1 MEFMLDTANLKDLEH
16 GMKYYPVDG
25 VTTNPSILKA
35 DLPFD
40 YYEHLKAIKALCGE
54 RTMHV
59 QLASENFDGMMAE
72 AEEIWQQLGKDVF
85 LKIPVTEEGVRAIK
99 EVKARGGFVTA
110 TAIYYPFQGIMAIH
124 AGADYLAPYCNRMEN
139 NDIDFV
145 TIIEQLRDLIDRDS
159 YDAKI
164 LAASFKNVKQ
174 VTAAIYAGA
183 HCVTIQ
189 PALLKTAMHSVLVSD
204 AVGVFSKDYKKVRE
218 GK

>member
-1 MEFMLDTANLKDLEH
+1 MEFMLDSANLKDLEY
-16 GMKYYPVDG
+16 GITYYPVDG

-40 YYEHLKAIKALCGE
+40 YFTHLKAIKSLCDG
-54 RTMHV
+54 RTFHV
-59 QLASENFDGMMAE
+59 QLASETYDEMMLE
-72 AEEIWQQLGKDVF
+72 AEKIWQNVGKDVY
-85 LKIPVTEEGVRAIK
+85 LKIPVTEEGVRSIK

-110 TAIYYPFQGIMAIH
+110 TAIYYTFQGIMAIH

-139 NDIDFV
+139 NDIDYMNA
-145 TIIEQLRDLIDRDS
+145 IEELRYLIDRDG
-159 YDAKI
+159 YQAKI

-174 VTAAIYAGA
+174 VTAAIAAGA

-189 PALLKTAMHSVLVSD
+189 PALLKTAMHSALVSD
-204 AVGVFSKDYKKVRE
+204 AVAAFGKDHKKVLN

>member
-1 MEFMLDTANLKDLEH
+1 MEFMLDSANLKELEY
-16 GMKYYPVDG
+16 GIKYYPVDG

-40 YYEHLKAIKALCGE
+40 YYEHLKAIQALCGE

-59 QLASENFDGMMAE
+59 QLASLDFDGMMAE
-72 AEEIWQQLGKDVF
+72 AEEIWGILGKNVF

-110 TAIYYPFQGIMAIH
+110 TAIYYPFQGMMAIH

-145 TIIEQLRDLIDRDS
+145 TAIEQLRDLIDRDG

-174 VTAAIYAGA
+174 VTAAITAGA
-183 HCVTIQ
+183 HAVTVQ
-189 PALLKTAMHSVLVSD
+189 PALMKAILHSSLVMD
-204 AVGVFSKDYKKVRE
+204 AVETFGKAQAEVLASK
-218 GK
+218 

>member
-1 MEFMLDTANLKDLEH
+1 MEFMLDSANLKDLEY
-16 GMKYYPVDG
+16 GMKCYPVDG

-40 YYEHLKAIKALCGE
+40 YFAQLKAIQALCGE
-54 RTMHV
+54 RTFHV
-59 QLASENFDGMMAE
+59 QLAAEDFEGMMQE
-72 AEEIWQQLGKDVF
+72 AEEIWQQLGKNVF
-85 LKIPVTEEGVRAIK
+85 LKIPVTEEGVRAMK

-145 TIIEQLRDLIDRDS
+145 TVIEQLRDLIDRDG

-183 HCVTIQ
+183 HCVTVQ
-189 PALLKTAMHSVLVSD
+189 PALLKTAMHSALVSD
-204 AVGVFSKDYKKVRE
+204 AVGAFSKDYKRVRD

>member
-1 MEFMLDTANLKDLEH
+1 MEFLLDSANLKDLEH
-16 GMKYYPVDG
+16 GIKYYPVDG

-40 YYEHLKAIKALCGE
+40 YYEHLKAIQALCGE

-59 QLASENFDGMMAE
+59 QLASEDFDGMMAE
-72 AEEIWQQLGKDVF
+72 AEEIWENLGKNVF

-99 EVKARGGFVTA
+99 EVKSRGGFVTA
-110 TAIYYPFQGIMAIH
+110 TSIYYPFQGMMAIH

-145 TIIEQLRDLIDRDS
+145 TAIEQLRDLIDRDG

-164 LAASFKNVKQ
+164 LAASFKNVRQ
-174 VTAAIYAGA
+174 VTAAITAGA

-189 PALLKTAMHSVLVSD
+189 PALLKTAMHSMLVSD
-204 AVGVFSKDYKKVRE
+204 AVHTFSKDYQTIRQ

>member
-1 MEFMLDTANLKDLEH
+1 MEFMLDTANLNDLKQ
-16 GMKYYPVDG
+16 GLDYLPVDG
-25 VTTNPSILKA
+25 ITSNPTILKA
-35 DLPFD
+35 DLPFE
-40 YYEHLKAIKALCGE
+40 YFSYLKEIKELAGEH
-54 RTMHV
+54 TFHV
-59 QLASENFDGMMAE
+59 QLGSLTCEEMVKE
-72 AEEIWQQLGKDVF
+72 AETIWAELGKDVY
-85 LKIPVTEEGVRAIK
+85 LKIPVTQEGLKAIK
-99 EVKARGGFVTA
+99 TIKALGGRVTA
-110 TAIYYPFQGIMAIH
+110 TAVYYTFQGLMAIH
-124 AGADYLAPYCNRMEN
+124 AGADYVAPYCNRMEN

-145 TIIEQLRDLIDRDS
+145 TIIEQLRDLIDRDG